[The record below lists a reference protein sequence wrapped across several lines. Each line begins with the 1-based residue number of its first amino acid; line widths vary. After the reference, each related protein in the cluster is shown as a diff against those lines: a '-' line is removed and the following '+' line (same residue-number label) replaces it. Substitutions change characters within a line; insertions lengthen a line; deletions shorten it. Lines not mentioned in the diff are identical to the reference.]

1 MSPESAAL
9 QAWRFFLRQANRFW
23 AWPEVQPNFLP
34 WGERRARIQGCLPGA
49 PVTIIQTSLATARIE
64 SSSRRAQPSD
74 DHANEGDVVLELR
87 DVTKAYLRKGSSVLP
102 AVSNVSLKVR
112 RGEVL
117 CLMGTSGSG
126 KSTLLRHINRLIE
139 PTSGEVLIEG
149 QAISGLSSKALRALR
164 SRRIGMVFQHFGL
177 LPHRTVLDN
186 VALPLELRGEPES
199 VRHAAATLQLQAVG
213 LEGWGEHYPHE
224 LSGGMQQRVGLAR
237 ALVTEPDILL
247 MDEPF
252 SALDPTIRR
261 DLQSHFLALARE
273 RGISTLLVTHD
284 PAEALRL
291 ADRIAVL
298 RQGRLV
304 QLGTPEQL
312 LEHPADA
319 EVADFFRDCTPTP
332 TSPRSLNSLRPQT
345 AESQPREQR
354 SSPGLRGW
362 QALLLGPAAL
372 AARGKGGLFWLTFA
386 IELGALAVVSQGLAD
401 ASWLAVLAA
410 LAVFAASRF
419 TALTLSRQPVR
430 RNASGWVLPLAVL
443 LVSQAL
449 VIWRVITPD
458 TSNALLQFP
467 ANRQALLVAAESI
480 DQFIGWSQVTFEGAF
495 VGVIVAVRT
504 VIEGIENLLGWLPWP
519 VSALALVFLAWRSAG
534 LALAL
539 TSSAALLYIGLFGF
553 WERTIATLA
562 LVGSS
567 VLIALVIGVPTGI
580 LLAKRP
586 LVRRVI
592 TPLLDVMQTL
602 PTFVYLIPAVA
613 FFSVGKTPAVIA
625 TVIFALAPMIRL
637 TSLGIQE
644 VPKDAVEAAVA
655 HGASSWQTL
664 IKVQLPL
671 ARRSL
676 LLGINQTLVMSL
688 SMVVV
693 AALIGAGGLGYDV
706 MTALRNIKG
715 GEGMLAGAAIVL
727 CALIPDRIIQS
738 SLRKQDHP
746 HN

>member
-1 MSPESAAL
+1 MPAASSL
-9 QAWRFFLRQANRFW
+9 FS
-23 AWPEVQPNFLP
+23 
-34 WGERRARIQGCLPGA
+34 IPGA
-49 PVTIIQTSLATARIE
+49 LYRGRACLSRTPVTLIQSSLASARIE
-64 SSSRRAQPSD
+64 PPAAAAP
-74 DHANEGDVVLELR
+74 ALEADVVLELR
-87 DVTKAYLRKGSSVLP
+87 DVTKAYGQHSAAP
-102 AVSNVSLKVR
+102 AVSNVNLKVL

-139 PTSGEVLIEG
+139 PTSGEVLIDG
-149 QAISGLSSKALRALR
+149 QAISGLSNKALRELR

-186 VALPLELRGEPES
+186 VALPLELRGEPEAQ
-199 VRHAAATLQLQAVG
+199 RHAAAAVQLQAVG
-213 LEGWGEHYPHE
+213 LQGWGEHYPHE
-224 LSGGMQQRVGLAR
+224 LSGGMRQRVGLAR

-261 DLQSHFLALARE
+261 DLQSHFLTLARA

-298 RQGRLV
+298 RHGRLV

-312 LEHPADA
+312 LEQPADT
-319 EVADFFRDCTPTP
+319 EVADFFRDCAPASSPAKTPTQVAARLP
-332 TSPRSLNSLRPQT
+332 
-345 AESQPREQR
+345 SQPRAP
-354 SSPGLRGW
+354 SYSPGLPGW

-372 AARGKGGLFWLTFA
+372 AARGRGGLFWLAFA
-386 IELGALAVVSQGLAD
+386 SELGALAALGQGLANS
-401 ASWLAVLAA
+401 AWLTVLLAA
-410 LAVFAASRF
+410 LVLVASRYS
-419 TALTLSRQPVR
+419 ALSVSARPLRGGGSDW
-430 RNASGWVLPLAVL
+430 ALPLALL
-443 LVSQAL
+443 LVSQVL
-449 VIWRVITPD
+449 VTWRVITAD
-458 TSNALLQFP
+458 TSSALLQFP
-467 ANRQALLVAAESI
+467 ANRQLLLVTAQSI
-480 DQFIGWSQVTFEGAF
+480 DQFISWSQVTFEGAF

-504 VIEGIENLLGWLPWP
+504 VIEGIESLLGWLPWP
-519 VSALALVFLAWRSAG
+519 VSALALVFLSWRSAG

-539 TSSAALLYIGLFGF
+539 TSGAALLYIGLFGF

-580 LLAKRP
+580 LLARRP
-586 LVRRVI
+586 WVRRVV

-664 IKVQLPL
+664 VKVQLPL

-738 SLRKQDHP
+738 SLRKQDP
-746 HN
+746 TYN

>member
-1 MSPESAAL
+1 MT
-9 QAWRFFLRQANRFW
+9 R
-23 AWPEVQPNFLP
+23 
-34 WGERRARIQGCLPGA
+34 
-49 PVTIIQTSLATARIE
+49 IQTSLATARID
-64 SSSRRAQPSD
+64 SSPRPAQPSS
-74 DHANEGDVVLELR
+74 DHANDGDVVLELR
-87 DVTKAYLRKGSSVLP
+87 DVTKAYLRKGASVLE

-139 PTSGEVLIEG
+139 PSSGEVLIEG
-149 QAISGLSSKALRALR
+149 QAISGLSHKALRDLR
-164 SRRIGMVFQHFGL
+164 SQRIGMVFQHFGL

-213 LEGWGEHYPHE
+213 LAGWGEHYPHE

-237 ALVTEPDILL
+237 ALVTDPDILL

-261 DLQSHFLALARE
+261 DLQSHFLALVRE

-284 PAEALRL
+284 PAEAIRL

-298 RQGRLV
+298 RRGRLV
-304 QLGTPEQL
+304 QLGTPKQL
-312 LEHPADA
+312 LEQPADA

-332 TSPRSLNSLRPQT
+332 SALRSVDSARPQVP
-345 AESQPREQR
+345 ESAPREP
-354 SSPGLRGW
+354 SASPGLRGW

-372 AARGKGGLFWLTFA
+372 AARGKGGFFWLTFA
-386 IELGALAVVSQGLAD
+386 AE
-401 ASWLAVLAA
+401 LAA
-410 LAVFAASRF
+410 LAVGAQGIASQSWLAILAAVSVFAASRF
-419 TALTLSRQPVR
+419 AAFSLSRQPVR
-430 RNASGWVLPLAVL
+430 RNVSGWGLPLLVL

-449 VIWRVITPD
+449 VIWRVFTPD
-458 TSNALLQFP
+458 TAHVLLQFP
-467 ANRQALLVAAESI
+467 ANRQALLLAAQSI
-480 DQFIGWSQVTFEGAF
+480 DEFIGWSQVTFESAF

-519 VSALALVFLAWRSAG
+519 VSAVALVFLAWRSAG
-534 LALAL
+534 VALAL
-539 TSSAALLYIGLFGF
+539 TSAAALVYIGLFGF

-580 LLAKRP
+580 VLAKRP
-586 LVRRVI
+586 IVRRII

-655 HGASSWQTL
+655 HGASPWQTL

-676 LLGINQTLVMSL
+676 LLGINQTIVMSL

-715 GEGMLAGAAIVL
+715 GEGVLAGVAIVL

-738 SLRKQDHP
+738 SLRKQDHLR
-746 HN
+746 N

>member
-1 MSPESAAL
+1 MTL
-9 QAWRFFLRQANRFW
+9 
-23 AWPEVQPNFLP
+23 
-34 WGERRARIQGCLPGA
+34 
-49 PVTIIQTSLATARIE
+49 VTILQTSPARGSIDTLAARD
-64 SSSRRAQPSD
+64 A
-74 DHANEGDVVLELR
+74 DVVLELR
-87 DVTKAYLRKGSSVLP
+87 NVTKAYGPLQSKAP

-139 PTSGEVLIEG
+139 PSSGEVLIEG
-149 QAISGLSSKALRALR
+149 QAISALNSKALRELR

-186 VALPLELRGEPES
+186 VALPLELRGESEAL
-199 VRHAAATLQLQAVG
+199 RHAAAAQQLQAVG
-213 LEGWGEHYPHE
+213 LQGWGEHYPHE
-224 LSGGMQQRVGLAR
+224 LSGGMRQRVGLAR

-261 DLQSHFLALARE
+261 DLQEHFLSLARE

-298 RQGRLV
+298 RQGQLV
-304 QLGTPEQL
+304 QLGTPQQL
-312 LEHPADA
+312 LEQPADA
-319 EVADFFRDCTPTP
+319 EVADFFRDCLPGASAQQAAKPTKVADQP
-332 TSPRSLNSLRPQT
+332 QSHSL
-345 AESQPREQR
+345 
-354 SSPGLRGW
+354 SPGLPAW

-372 AARGKGGLFWLTFA
+372 ASRGKGGLFWLGFA
-386 IELGALAVVSQGLAD
+386 SE
-401 ASWLAVLAA
+401 LAA
-410 LAVFAASRF
+410 LATLAQGLVAGSWLPVLIGALLLLASRW
-419 TALTLSRQPVR
+419 TALSLSAQPLR
-430 RNASGWVLPLAVL
+430 ARPSNWLLPLTVL

-449 VIWRVITPD
+449 VVWRVITPD
-458 TSNALLQFP
+458 TSGALLQFP
-467 ANRQALLVAAESI
+467 ANRQLLLLTAQSI
-480 DQFIGWSQVTFEGAF
+480 DQFISWSQVTFEGAF

-504 VIEGIENLLGWLPWP
+504 VIEGIENVLGWLPWP
-519 VSALALVFLAWRSAG
+519 VAALALVFLAWRSAG

-539 TSSAALLYIGLFGF
+539 TSSLALLYIGLFGF
-553 WERTIATLA
+553 WDRTIATLA

-567 VLIALVIGVPTGI
+567 VLIALVLGVPTGI
-580 LLAKRP
+580 LLAKRA
-586 LVRRVI
+586 LARRLI

-637 TSLGIQE
+637 TSPGIQE

-655 HGASSWQTL
+655 HGASPWQTL

-738 SLRKQDHP
+738 SLRKQAP
-746 HN
+746 TYS

>member
-1 MSPESAAL
+1 MSAVHPQEAFAVPASISPPAVNA
-9 QAWRFFLRQANRFW
+9 
-23 AWPEVQPNFLP
+23 
-34 WGERRARIQGCLPGA
+34 
-49 PVTIIQTSLATARIE
+49 
-64 SSSRRAQPSD
+64 
-74 DHANEGDVVLELR
+74 DVVLELR
-87 DVTKAYLRKGSSVLP
+87 HLTKHYARRRGQSAPP
-102 AVSNVSLKVR
+102 AVEQVSLKVR

-139 PTSGEVLIEG
+139 PSSGEVLIDG
-149 QAISGLSSKALRALR
+149 SAISQLSARELRTLR

-177 LPHRTVLDN
+177 LPHRSVRDN
-186 VALPLELRGEPES
+186 VALPLELRGEPEAL
-199 VRHAAATLQLQAVG
+199 RHAAADVQLQAMG

-237 ALVTEPDILL
+237 ALVSEPDILL

-261 DLQSHFLALARE
+261 DLQSHFLQVVRE
-273 RGISTLLVTHD
+273 RGITTLLVTHD

-298 RQGRLV
+298 RHG
-304 QLGTPEQL
+304 QLIQVGTPEEL
-312 LEHPADA
+312 LKQPADA
-319 EVADFFRDCTPTP
+319 EVADFFQEHGARSATPVATIAPRKSATTP
-332 TSPRSLNSLRPQT
+332 APV
-345 AESQPREQR
+345 
-354 SSPGLRGW
+354 SPGLSSA

-372 AARGKGGLFWLTFA
+372 AASGRGGLYWLGFA
-386 IELGALAVVSQGLAD
+386 LELGAAAALGQGLAT
-401 ASWLAVLAA
+401 ASFAWAA
-410 LAVFAASRF
+410 LA
-419 TALTLSRQPVR
+419 LIGLLLSRLLSLALAR
-430 RNASGWVLPLAVL
+430 RPSRLGRSDWRLPWLVLLLSQVLVLWRVLATDASGPW
-443 LVSQAL
+443 
-449 VIWRVITPD
+449 
-458 TSNALLQFP
+458 LQFP
-467 ANRQALLVAAESI
+467 ADRQVLLGTAAAI
-480 DQFIGWSQVTFEGAF
+480 DQLIAWSQVTFESTF

-504 VIEGIENLLGWLPWP
+504 VIESIESLLGWLPWP
-519 VSALALVFLAWRSAG
+519 VPALALVLLAWRSAG
-534 LALAL
+534 AALAL
-539 TSSAALLYIGLFGF
+539 TSAAALLYIGLFGF

-567 VLIALVIGVPTGI
+567 VLISLLIGVPAGI
-580 LLAKRP
+580 LLAKRA
-586 LVRRVI
+586 LARRLI

-637 TSLGIQE
+637 TALGIQE
-644 VPKDAVEAAVA
+644 VPKTAVEAALA
-655 HGASSWQTL
+655 HGATPWQILT
-664 IKVQLPL
+664 KVELPL
-671 ARRSL
+671 AAGSL

-715 GEGMLAGAAIVL
+715 GEGMLAGAAIVF
-727 CALIPDRIIQS
+727 CALIPDRIIQAT
-738 SLRKQDHP
+738 LRQRDRTLHQS
-746 HN
+746 

>member
-1 MSPESAAL
+1 MSAVHPQEAFAVP
-9 QAWRFFLRQANRFW
+9 A
-23 AWPEVQPNFLP
+23 
-34 WGERRARIQGCLPGA
+34 
-49 PVTIIQTSLATARIE
+49 
-64 SSSRRAQPSD
+64 SSSPPAVN
-74 DHANEGDVVLELR
+74 ADVVLELR
-87 DVTKAYLRKGSSVLP
+87 HLTKHYARRRGQSAPP
-102 AVSNVSLKVR
+102 AVEQVSLKVR

-139 PTSGEVLIEG
+139 PSSGEVLIDG
-149 QAISGLSSKALRALR
+149 SAISQLSARELRTLR

-177 LPHRTVLDN
+177 LPHRSVRDN
-186 VALPLELRGEPES
+186 VALPLELRGEPEAL
-199 VRHAAATLQLQAVG
+199 RHAAADVQLQAMG

-237 ALVTEPDILL
+237 ALVSEPDILL

-261 DLQSHFLALARE
+261 DLQSHFLQVVRE
-273 RGISTLLVTHD
+273 RGITTLLVTHD

-298 RQGRLV
+298 RHG
-304 QLGTPEQL
+304 QLIQVGTPEEL
-312 LEHPADA
+312 LKQPADA
-319 EVADFFRDCTPTP
+319 EVADFFQEHGARSATPVPTIAPRKSATTP
-332 TSPRSLNSLRPQT
+332 APVN
-345 AESQPREQR
+345 
-354 SSPGLRGW
+354 PGLSSA

-372 AARGKGGLFWLTFA
+372 AASGRGGLYWLGFA
-386 IELGALAVVSQGLAD
+386 LELGAAAALGQGLAT
-401 ASWLAVLAA
+401 ASFAWAA
-410 LAVFAASRF
+410 LA
-419 TALTLSRQPVR
+419 LIGLLLSRLLSLALAR
-430 RNASGWVLPLAVL
+430 RPSRLGRSDWRLPWLVL
-443 LVSQAL
+443 LLSQAL
-449 VIWRVITPD
+449 VLWRVLATDASGPW
-458 TSNALLQFP
+458 LQFP
-467 ANRQALLVAAESI
+467 ADRQVLLGTAAAI
-480 DQFIGWSQVTFEGAF
+480 DQLIAWSQVTFESTF

-504 VIEGIENLLGWLPWP
+504 VIESIESLLGWLPWP
-519 VSALALVFLAWRSAG
+519 VPALALVLLAWRSAG
-534 LALAL
+534 AALAL
-539 TSSAALLYIGLFGF
+539 TSAAALLYIGLFGF

-567 VLIALVIGVPTGI
+567 VLISLLIGVPAGI
-580 LLAKRP
+580 LLAKRA
-586 LVRRVI
+586 LARRLI

-637 TSLGIQE
+637 TALGIQE
-644 VPKDAVEAAVA
+644 VPKTAVEAALA
-655 HGASSWQTL
+655 HGATPWQILT
-664 IKVQLPL
+664 KVELPL
-671 ARRSL
+671 AAGSL

-715 GEGMLAGAAIVL
+715 GEGMLAGAAIVF
-727 CALIPDRIIQS
+727 CALIPDRIIQAT
-738 SLRKQDHP
+738 LRQRDRTLHQS
-746 HN
+746 